1 MKKWTT
7 LLVVVLV
14 LVVFVSVYALIYL
27 NESNLY
33 FVDLLE
39 KQKEYFKYLWEL
51 HPQNVVTMNG

>member
-27 NESNLY
+27 NERNLY
-33 FVDLLE
+33 LVDLLE
-39 KQKEYFKYLWEL
+39 KQEEDFKYLWEL
-51 HPQNVVTMNG
+51 YTQNVFTMNG